1 MQANDSATIDQAL
14 LTESSRVA
22 FAGLVHDLGK
32 LGERARIEAPESQI
46 EANVHLYCPFN
57 QEKGFHSHKHAAY
70 TALCLDRIEGDLPH
84 LTGESVAPF
93 ASWKS
98 PGADDSLLNAAAMHH
113 RPDSLLQWIVATADR
128 IASGFERE
136 SFAEYNKAEERN
148 HYRTRLLSLFEPL
161 YREQQASAIDQLK
174 TRYPLAPLNPESLFP
189 VARDQ
194 AEPDNNAAAQDEYR
208 QLWEQFCHK
217 LEQIPQ
223 SHRKQW
229 PLWLDHFDSLW
240 LETAQAIPSAT
251 AFNSR
256 PDVSLYDHS
265 HTVAAMATAL
275 WRYHHERGDD
285 PEQVRTAMR
294 YRQDW
299 DETKFLLIQGDF
311 FGIQDFIFSA
321 GGETRKKANK
331 LLRGKSFYVSLLT
344 ELAALRLLEA
354 LALPATSQITNA
366 AGKFLLVA
374 PNTPRSHAAV
384 AQVAAEFRTWFGQH
398 SFHLSGIGLATTE
411 ACANDFLAG
420 AGSGSSEEPPF
431 RTLMR
436 RLFTALERAKFQRLD
451 LTQADAPTVH
461 RNFLE
466 RFEEEKGV
474 CALDGRSPAEVR
486 LAAAHPD
493 GDSEPSPWVSRLARD
508 QVRIGEWLAQPRH
521 QRLVVTRGEGLHDGL
536 SVRIFGYGVGFTG
549 SAEASGQFGALA
561 KQGALVRCWDIS
573 LPTLDDTS
581 LFHGYARRFI
591 NAYVPL
597 FGEPDGYEGERY
609 GDHAPLDEIAPG
621 KIKTLEHLAC
631 EDRGPLLEEEN
642 WVGQR
647 ALQVLK
653 GDVDDLGLLFERGL
667 AQPSFARMAALS
679 RQMHFFYSLWLPAWC
694 ARHTPNTY
702 TIFAGGDDFFLIG
715 PWKQTTRL
723 ALQMRQQFGRFAANN
738 PRLHFSAG
746 LLQVKP
752 GAPIQALA
760 EQSEQA
766 LEQAKQAEGKDHV
779 TLYGQTLDWPAMAEL
794 LHIAERLL
802 AQRRQADVPL
812 STGYL
817 YGLLELAR
825 MANEAD
831 TRPEAGLWRSY
842 LSYRTQRNVLDKLSK
857 RPGESQDAY
866 AARQQQ
872 VNDEV
877 LTPIAR
883 AITQHRQHFQIA
895 VQHLLYQ
902 LR

>member
-1 MQANDSATIDQAL
+1 MQANDSQTVDQAL
-14 LTESSRVA
+14 LQASSRVA

-32 LGERARIEAPESQI
+32 LGERARVEAPKSHI
-46 EANVHLYCPFN
+46 DANVHLYCPFN
-57 QEKGFHSHKHAAY
+57 KEKGFHSHKHAAY
-70 TALCLDRIEGDLPH
+70 TALCLDRIERHLPH
-84 LTGESVAPF
+84 LTGDSVAPF

-98 PGADDSLLNAAAMHH
+98 QGADDSLLNAAAMHH
-113 RPDSLLQWIVATADR
+113 KPDTLLQWVIATADR

-136 SFAEYNKAEERN
+136 TFAEYNKAEERN

-161 YREQQASAIDQLK
+161 YREEQASAIDQLK
-174 TRYPLAPLNPESLFP
+174 YRYPLAPLNPESLFP

-194 AEPDNNAAAQDEYR
+194 AEPDNNGAAQAEYLA
-208 QLWEQFCHK
+208 LWEQFCHK
-217 LEQIPQ
+217 LERIPP

-240 LETAQAIPSAT
+240 METAQSIPAAT

-285 PEQVRTAMR
+285 PEQVRKAMQ

-299 DETKFLLIQGDF
+299 DEAKFLLIQGDF

-321 GGETRKKANK
+321 GGETRKRANK
-331 LLRGKSFYVSLLT
+331 LLRGKSFYVSLLC

-366 AGKFLLVA
+366 AGKFMLVA
-374 PNTPRSHAAV
+374 PNTPRTQAAIARV
-384 AQVAAEFRTWFGQH
+384 ATECQDWFGQH

-420 AGSGSSEEPPF
+420 KGGQEPPF
-431 RTLMR
+431 RHLMQ
-436 RLFTALERAKFQRLD
+436 RLFAALETAKYQRLS
-451 LTQADAPTVH
+451 LTDPEVPIIQS
-461 RNFLE
+461 NFLS
-466 RFEEEKGV
+466 RFDQEKGI

-486 LAAAHPD
+486 LERD
-493 GDSEPSPWVSRLARD
+493 NTQSPWVSRLARD
-508 QVRIGEWLAQPRH
+508 QVQIGEWLAQPRH
-521 QRLVVTRGEGLHDGL
+521 QRLVITRGQPLHDGL
-536 SVRIFGYGVGFTG
+536 TLAIFGYGVGFTG
-549 SAEASGQFGALA
+549 PGEASGQFGALA
-561 KQGALVRCWDIS
+561 KQGELVRCWDIS

-597 FGEPDGYEGERY
+597 FGSPDGYEQQRY

-631 EDRGPLLEEEN
+631 EDRGPLLKEDH

-647 ALQVLK
+647 ALHILK

-694 ARHTPNTY
+694 ARHAPNTY
-702 TIFAGGDDFFLIG
+702 TVFAGGDDFFLIG

-723 ALQMRQQFGRFAANN
+723 ALQMRQQFERFAAHN
-738 PRLHFSAG
+738 PGLHFSAG

-766 LEQAKQAEGKDHV
+766 LELAKAEPGKDHV
-779 TLYGQTLDWPAMAEL
+779 TLYGQTLGWPVLAEL
-794 LHIAERLL
+794 LHTSERLL
-802 AQRRQADVPL
+802 AQRREAAVPL

-817 YGLLELAR
+817 YGLLELSQ
-825 MANEAD
+825 MASEAQV
-831 TRPEAGLWRSY
+831 RPEAGLWRSY
-842 LSYRTQRNVLDKLSK
+842 LSYRTQRNVIDKLSK
-857 RPGESQDAY
+857 RPGETRDAY
-866 AARQQQ
+866 AERQRQAC
-872 VNDEV
+872 DDV
-877 LTPIAR
+877 LSPIAQG
-883 AITQHRQHFQIA
+883 ITQHRQRFQIA
-895 VQHLLYQ
+895 IQHLLYQ

>member
-1 MQANDSATIDQAL
+1 MQANDSSATHQAL

-32 LGERARIEAPESQI
+32 LGERARIEASRAQI
-46 EANVHLYCPFN
+46 DANVHLYCPFN

-70 TALCLDRIEGDLPH
+70 TALCLDRIEHDLPH
-84 LTGESVAPF
+84 LTGMSVAPF

-113 RPDSLLQWIVATADR
+113 RPDTLLQWIVATADR

-136 SFAEYNKAEERN
+136 TFAEYNKAEERN

-161 YREQQASAIDQLK
+161 YREEEAGAIDQLK
-174 TRYPLAPLNPESLFP
+174 TRYPLAPLTPESLFP

-194 AEPDNNAAAQDEYR
+194 AEPDSNAAAQAEYLR
-208 QLWEQFCHK
+208 LWERFCHR
-217 LEQIPQ
+217 LGQIPQ

-229 PLWLDHFDSLW
+229 SLWLDHFDSLW
-240 LETAQAIPSAT
+240 MATAQAIPSAT

-285 PEQVRTAMR
+285 PEQVRSALQ

-331 LLRGKSFYVSLLT
+331 LLRGKSFYVSLLS

-374 PNTPRSHAAV
+374 PNTPSSHAAV
-384 AQVAAEFRTWFGQH
+384 ARVAEEFRDWFGQY

-420 AGSGSSEEPPF
+420 TGGDSEEPPF

-436 RLFTALERAKFQRLD
+436 RLFTALEKAKYQRLN
-451 LTQADAPTVH
+451 LTQREAPAIQH
-461 RNFLE
+461 NFLE
-466 RFEEEKGV
+466 RFAEEKGV
-474 CALDGRSPAEVR
+474 CALDGRSPAEVQ
-486 LAAAHPD
+486 LAP
-493 GDSEPSPWVSRLARD
+493 GNEQSPWVSRLARD
-508 QVRIGEWLAQPRH
+508 QVQIGEWLAQPRH
-521 QRLVVTRGEGLHDGL
+521 QRLVITRGEGLHDGL
-536 SVRIFGYGVGFTG
+536 GVTIFGYGVGFTG
-549 SAEASGQFGALA
+549 SDEASGQFGALA
-561 KQGALVRCWDIS
+561 KQGELVRCWDIS
-573 LPTLDDTS
+573 LPSLDDDN

-597 FGEPDGYEGERY
+597 FGEPDGYESERY
-609 GDHAPLDEIAPG
+609 GDPALQDEVAPG

-631 EDRGPLLEEEN
+631 EDRGPLLKEEA

-667 AQPSFARMAALS
+667 ARPSFARMAALS

-694 ARHTPNTY
+694 ARHAPNTY
-702 TIFAGGDDFFLIG
+702 TVFAGGDDFFLIG

-723 ALQMRQQFGRFAANN
+723 ALQVRQQFGRFAADN

-766 LEQAKQAEGKDHV
+766 LELAKQAEGKDHV
-779 TLYGQTLDWPAMAEL
+779 TLYGQTLGWPAMAEL
-794 LHIAERLL
+794 LHTAEHLL
-802 AQRRQADVPL
+802 VQRREARVPL

-825 MANEAD
+825 LAGEASL
-831 TRPEAGLWRSY
+831 RPEAGLWRSY

-857 RPGESQDAY
+857 RPGETQAAY
-866 AARQQQ
+866 AGRQQQ
-872 VNDEV
+872 ASDAI
-877 LTPIAR
+877 LTPIASG
-883 AITQHRQHFQIA
+883 IEQHRQRFQVA

>member
-1 MQANDSATIDQAL
+1 MQANNSATIDQSL

-32 LGERARIEAPESQI
+32 LGERARIEAPKSQI
-46 EANVHLYCPFN
+46 DANVHLYCPFN

-70 TALCLDRIEGDLPH
+70 TALCLDCIEDDLPH
-84 LTGESVAPF
+84 LTGESIAPF

-136 SFAEYNKAEERN
+136 TFAEYNKAEERN

-161 YREQQASAIDQLK
+161 YREEQAGTIDQLK
-174 TRYPLAPLNPESLFP
+174 YRYPLAPLNARSLFP
-189 VARDQ
+189 VARNE
-194 AEPDNNAAAQDEYR
+194 AEPDINAAAQDEYR

-217 LEQIPQ
+217 LAQIPQ

-240 LETAQAIPSAT
+240 METAQAIPSAT

-275 WRYHHERGDD
+275 WRYHHERADE
-285 PEQVRTAMR
+285 PEQVRTDMR
-294 YRQDW
+294 YRKDW
-299 DETKFLLIQGDF
+299 DDAKFLLIQGDF

-321 GGETRKKANK
+321 GGESRKKANK
-331 LLRGKSFYVSLLT
+331 LLRGKSFYVSLLA

-374 PNTPRSHAAV
+374 PNTPQSHAAIARV
-384 AQVAAEFRTWFGQH
+384 EAEFRDWFSQH
-398 SFHLSGIGLATTE
+398 SFHLSGIGLAATE

-420 AGSGSSEEPPF
+420 KGTARNGHEPPF

-436 RLFTALERAKFQRLD
+436 RLFTALEKAKYQRLG
-451 LTQADAPTVH
+451 LTRTDAPSIH
-461 RNFLE
+461 QNFLE
-466 RFEEEKGV
+466 RFAEEKGV

-486 LAAAHPD
+486 LESGND
-493 GDSEPSPWVSRLARD
+493 QSPWVSRLARD
-508 QVRIGEWLAQPRH
+508 QVQIGEWLAQPRH

-536 SVRIFGYGVGFTG
+536 SVQIFGYGVGLTG
-549 SAEASGQFGALA
+549 ADEASGQFGALA
-561 KQGALVRCWDIS
+561 KQGELVRCWDIS
-573 LPTLDDTS
+573 LPTLDDES
-581 LFHGYARRFI
+581 LFNGYARRFI

-597 FGEPDGYEGERY
+597 FGTADGYEHERY
-609 GDHAPLDEIAPG
+609 GDHAPLDDVVPG

-631 EDRGPLLEEEN
+631 EDRGPLLKESE

-694 ARHTPNTY
+694 ARHAPNTY
-702 TIFAGGDDFFLIG
+702 TVFAGGDDFFLIG

-723 ALQMRQQFGRFAANN
+723 ALQMRQQFSHFAGHN

-766 LEQAKQAEGKDHV
+766 LELAKQADGKDHV
-779 TLYGQTLDWPAMAEL
+779 TLYGQTLGWPAMAEL
-794 LHIAERLL
+794 LHIAERLV
-802 AQRRQADVPL
+802 AQRRDADVPL

-825 MANEAD
+825 MAGEAD

-857 RPGESQDAY
+857 RPGETQGAY
-866 AARQQQ
+866 AERQQQ
-872 VNDEV
+872 ACDDV

-883 AITQHRQHFQIA
+883 GIAQHRQRFQVAI
-895 VQHLLYQ
+895 QHLLYQ